1 MESEDIITS
10 KTEEEDNSTLSKAQQ
25 KKLFTEESSEME
37 EIDKKEEK
45 SEVQEGLSEDV
56 SISENIAL
64 KEEKLEEE
72 LPLENRQEKN
82 LEENSEIEA
91 QKSVESQEEVSNILD
106 SEEVKV
112 LGEEELSTERT
123 LESKEKEAE
132 ISKKEIEQKI
142 QEENIVS
149 EEKKLDSEMALEEI
163 EEEKK
168 DEIIVENVVAEN
180 LKEKRDPKDIT
191 ILTDN
196 DDVRLVESGL
206 EIQYTS
212 LQLNNFPISY
222 SNFSNELSF
231 NEVIS
236 IGTSAIK
243 IGETLL
249 NNTSLKILVYDKFKL
264 LEIKTREFK
273 VALSIDLLN
282 GETLV
287 KNGDFYKYEIFNK
300 IKNSR
305 FAEVINIFKEIFS
318 GAQIEFKFKKLV
330 GNISF
335 ENRIE
340 VYKFNLLQELAN
352 SYKNIVSSL
361 SLNREK
367 NFTEITNSFYEVFLT
382 EAILEDKKIDS
393 WINFRT
399 KNNFDIHIGDNLTF
413 ERIHNL
419 DFKGINFDIKE
430 IIKVKSEISE
440 REFTKDNEIC
450 SYRKAV
456 EISLEK
462 IEKFN

>member
-1 MESEDIITS
+1 MESGDIITEKKDEKS
-10 KTEEEDNSTLSKAQQ
+10 SEIFDELQQ
-25 KKLFTEESSEME
+25 KKLFAEKELEIKSQEEEKKEVETQENTLADITEEKVLPAEGNLKIE
-37 EIDKKEEK
+37 KEEK
-45 SEVQEGLSEDV
+45 IEVQETSTNNESEKEEV
-56 SISENIAL
+56 NL
-64 KEEKLEEE
+64 KETTE
-72 LPLENRQEKN
+72 
-82 LEENSEIEA
+82 SE
-91 QKSVESQEEVSNILD
+91 
-106 SEEVKV
+106 
-112 LGEEELSTERT
+112 
-123 LESKEKEAE
+123 
-132 ISKKEIEQKI
+132 
-142 QEENIVS
+142 IVS
-149 EEKKLDSEMALEEI
+149 EEP

-180 LKEKRDPKDIT
+180 LEEKRDPKDIT

-212 LQLNNFPISY
+212 LHLNNFPISY

-236 IGTSAIK
+236 VGTSTVK

-305 FAEVINIFKEIFS
+305 FIEVVNILKEIFS
-318 GAQIEFKFKKLV
+318 GAKIEFKFKKLV
-330 GNISF
+330 GDITF

-352 SYKNIVSSL
+352 SYKNIVNSF

-367 NFTEITNSFYEVFLT
+367 NFAEITNSFYEVFLT
-382 EAILEDKKIDS
+382 EAILEGKKIDS
-393 WINFRT
+393 WINFRI
-399 KNNFDIHIGDNLTF
+399 KNSFDIQAGDNLTF
-413 ERIHNL
+413 ERVHKL
-419 DFKGINFDIKE
+419 DFRGINFDIKE
-430 IIKVKSEISE
+430 IIKVKSEVSE

-450 SYRKAV
+450 GYRKAV

-462 IEKFN
+462 VEKFN

>member
-1 MESEDIITS
+1 MESGDIITEKKDEKS
-10 KTEEEDNSTLSKAQQ
+10 SEIFDELQQ
-25 KKLFTEESSEME
+25 KKLFAEKELEIKSQEEE
-37 EIDKKEEK
+37 KKEEK
-45 SEVQEGLSEDV
+45 TQENTLADITEEKVLSAEENLKIEKEEKIEVQETSTNNESEKEEV
-56 SISENIAL
+56 NL
-64 KEEKLEEE
+64 KEATE
-72 LPLENRQEKN
+72 
-82 LEENSEIEA
+82 SE
-91 QKSVESQEEVSNILD
+91 
-106 SEEVKV
+106 
-112 LGEEELSTERT
+112 
-123 LESKEKEAE
+123 
-132 ISKKEIEQKI
+132 
-142 QEENIVS
+142 IVS
-149 EEKKLDSEMALEEI
+149 EEP

-180 LKEKRDPKDIT
+180 LEEKRDPKDIT

-212 LQLNNFPISY
+212 LHLNNFPISY

-236 IGTSAIK
+236 VGTSTVK

-305 FAEVINIFKEIFS
+305 FAEVVNILKEIFS
-318 GAQIEFKFKKLV
+318 GAKIEFKFKKLV
-330 GNISF
+330 GDITF

-340 VYKFNLLQELAN
+340 VYKFTLLQELAN
-352 SYKNIVSSL
+352 SYKNIVNSF

-367 NFTEITNSFYEVFLT
+367 NFVEITNSFYEVFLT
-382 EAILEDKKIDS
+382 EAILEGKKIDS
-393 WINFRT
+393 WINFRI
-399 KNNFDIHIGDNLTF
+399 KNSFDIQAGDNLTF
-413 ERIHNL
+413 ERVHKL
-419 DFKGINFDIKE
+419 EFRGINFDIKE
-430 IIKVKSEISE
+430 IIKVKSEVSE

-450 SYRKAV
+450 GYRKAV

-462 IEKFN
+462 VEKFN

>member
-1 MESEDIITS
+1 MESGDIITEKKDEKS
-10 KTEEEDNSTLSKAQQ
+10 SEIFDELQQ
-25 KKLFTEESSEME
+25 KKLFAEKELEIKSQEEEKKEVETQENTFADITEEKVLLAE
-37 EIDKKEEK
+37 ENLKIEKEK
-45 SEVQEGLSEDV
+45 IEVQETSTNNESEKEEV
-56 SISENIAL
+56 NL
-64 KEEKLEEE
+64 KETTE
-72 LPLENRQEKN
+72 
-82 LEENSEIEA
+82 SE
-91 QKSVESQEEVSNILD
+91 
-106 SEEVKV
+106 
-112 LGEEELSTERT
+112 
-123 LESKEKEAE
+123 
-132 ISKKEIEQKI
+132 
-142 QEENIVS
+142 IVS
-149 EEKKLDSEMALEEI
+149 EEP

-180 LKEKRDPKDIT
+180 LEEKRDPKDIT

-212 LQLNNFPISY
+212 LHLNNFPISY

-236 IGTSAIK
+236 VGTSTVK

-305 FAEVINIFKEIFS
+305 FVEVVNTLKEIFS
-318 GAQIEFKFKKLV
+318 GAKIEFKFKKLV
-330 GNISF
+330 GDITF

-352 SYKNIVSSL
+352 SYKNIVNSL

-367 NFTEITNSFYEVFLT
+367 NFVEITNSFYEVFLT
-382 EAILEDKKIDS
+382 EAILENKKIDS
-393 WINFRT
+393 WINFRI
-399 KNNFDIHIGDNLTF
+399 KNSFDIQAEDNLTF
-413 ERIHNL
+413 ERVHKL
-419 DFKGINFDIKE
+419 DFRGINFDIKE
-430 IIKVKSEISE
+430 IIKVKSEVSE

-450 SYRKAV
+450 GYRKAV

-462 IEKFN
+462 VEKFN

>member
-1 MESEDIITS
+1 MESGDIITS
-10 KTEEEDNSTLSKAQQ
+10 KTEEENESILNKAQQ
-25 KKLFTEESSEME
+25 KKLFLEKELEEAPQEEKEEIKVQETSIKDGVVKEDLVLEENRLEAELSSENVQEENLEESLEKENSEAE
-37 EIDKKEEK
+37 DK
-45 SEVQEGLSEDV
+45 D
-56 SISENIAL
+56 
-64 KEEKLEEE
+64 KLEENVISE
-72 LPLENRQEKN
+72 EK
-82 LEENSEIEA
+82 EIE
-91 QKSVESQEEVSNILD
+91 VEKTLEV
-106 SEEVKV
+106 
-112 LGEEELSTERT
+112 EEELEVKEEETTSET
-123 LESKEKEAE
+123 LEKASENETVLEKP
-132 ISKKEIEQKI
+132 Q
-142 QEENIVS
+142 
-149 EEKKLDSEMALEEI
+149 
-163 EEEKK
+163 EEEKV
-168 DEIIVENVVAEN
+168 EIVVEDLE
-180 LKEKRDPKDIT
+180 EKREAKDIT
-191 ILTDN
+191 ITTDN
-196 DDVRLVESGL
+196 SMLVESGL

-212 LQLNNFPISY
+212 LHLNNFPISY

-305 FAEVINIFKEIFS
+305 FIEVINIFKEIFS
-318 GAQIEFKFKKLV
+318 GAKIEFKFKKLV
-330 GNISF
+330 GDITF

-352 SYKNIVSSL
+352 SYKNIVSSF

-367 NFTEITNSFYEVFLT
+367 NFAEVTNSFYEVFLT
-382 EAILEDKKIDS
+382 EAILEGKKIDS
-393 WINFRT
+393 WINFRL
-399 KNNFDIHIGDNLTF
+399 KNDFDIQAGDNLTF
-413 ERIHNL
+413 ERIHKL

-430 IIKVKSEISE
+430 IIKVKSEVSE

-450 SYRKAV
+450 GYRRAV
-456 EISLEK
+456 EISLK
-462 IEKFN
+462 KVEKFN

>member
-1 MESEDIITS
+1 MESGDIITEKKDEKS
-10 KTEEEDNSTLSKAQQ
+10 SEIFDELQQ
-25 KKLFTEESSEME
+25 KKLFAEKELEIKSQEEEKKEVETQENTLADITEEKVLPAEGNLKIE
-37 EIDKKEEK
+37 KEEK
-45 SEVQEGLSEDV
+45 IEVQETSTNNESEKEEV
-56 SISENIAL
+56 NL
-64 KEEKLEEE
+64 KETTE
-72 LPLENRQEKN
+72 
-82 LEENSEIEA
+82 SE
-91 QKSVESQEEVSNILD
+91 
-106 SEEVKV
+106 
-112 LGEEELSTERT
+112 
-123 LESKEKEAE
+123 
-132 ISKKEIEQKI
+132 
-142 QEENIVS
+142 IVS
-149 EEKKLDSEMALEEI
+149 EEP

-180 LKEKRDPKDIT
+180 LEEKRDPKDIT

-212 LQLNNFPISY
+212 LHLNNFPISY

-236 IGTSAIK
+236 VGTSTVK

-287 KNGDFYKYEIFNK
+287 KNGNFYKYEIFNK

-305 FAEVINIFKEIFS
+305 FVEVVNILKEIFS
-318 GAQIEFKFKKLV
+318 GAKIEFKFKKLV
-330 GNISF
+330 GDITF

-352 SYKNIVSSL
+352 SYKNIVNSF

-367 NFTEITNSFYEVFLT
+367 NFAEITNSFYEVFLT
-382 EAILEDKKIDS
+382 EAILENKKIDS
-393 WINFRT
+393 WINFRI
-399 KNNFDIHIGDNLTF
+399 KNSFDIQAGDNLTF
-413 ERIHNL
+413 ERVHKL
-419 DFKGINFDIKE
+419 DFRGINFDIKE
-430 IIKVKSEISE
+430 IIKVKSEVSE

-450 SYRKAV
+450 GYRKAV

-462 IEKFN
+462 VEKFN

>member
-1 MESEDIITS
+1 MESGDIITEKKDEKS
-10 KTEEEDNSTLSKAQQ
+10 NEIFDELQQ
-25 KKLFTEESSEME
+25 KKLFAEKELEIKSQEEEKKEVETQENTLADITEEKVLPAE
-37 EIDKKEEK
+37 ENLKIEKEEK
-45 SEVQEGLSEDV
+45 IEVQETSTNNKSEKEEV
-56 SISENIAL
+56 NL
-64 KEEKLEEE
+64 KETTE
-72 LPLENRQEKN
+72 
-82 LEENSEIEA
+82 SE
-91 QKSVESQEEVSNILD
+91 
-106 SEEVKV
+106 
-112 LGEEELSTERT
+112 
-123 LESKEKEAE
+123 
-132 ISKKEIEQKI
+132 
-142 QEENIVS
+142 IVS
-149 EEKKLDSEMALEEI
+149 EEP

-180 LKEKRDPKDIT
+180 LEEKRDPKDIT

-212 LQLNNFPISY
+212 LHLNNFPISY

-236 IGTSAIK
+236 VGTSTVK

-305 FAEVINIFKEIFS
+305 FVEVVNILKEIFS
-318 GAQIEFKFKKLV
+318 GAKIEFKFKKLV
-330 GNISF
+330 GDITF

-352 SYKNIVSSL
+352 SYKNIVNSF

-367 NFTEITNSFYEVFLT
+367 NFVEITNSFYEVFLT
-382 EAILEDKKIDS
+382 EAILENKKIDS
-393 WINFRT
+393 WINFRI
-399 KNNFDIHIGDNLTF
+399 KNSFDIQAGDNLTF
-413 ERIHNL
+413 ERVHKL
-419 DFKGINFDIKE
+419 DFRGINFDIKE
-430 IIKVKSEISE
+430 IIKVKSEVSE

-450 SYRKAV
+450 GYRKAV

-462 IEKFN
+462 VEKFN

>member
-1 MESEDIITS
+1 MESGDIITEKKDEKS
-10 KTEEEDNSTLSKAQQ
+10 SEIFDELQQ
-25 KKLFTEESSEME
+25 KKLFAEKELEIKSQEEE
-37 EIDKKEEK
+37 KKEEK
-45 SEVQEGLSEDV
+45 TQENTLADITEEKVLSAEENLKIEEEEKIEVQETLINNESEKEEV
-56 SISENIAL
+56 NL
-64 KEEKLEEE
+64 KETTE
-72 LPLENRQEKN
+72 
-82 LEENSEIEA
+82 SE
-91 QKSVESQEEVSNILD
+91 
-106 SEEVKV
+106 
-112 LGEEELSTERT
+112 
-123 LESKEKEAE
+123 
-132 ISKKEIEQKI
+132 
-142 QEENIVS
+142 IVS
-149 EEKKLDSEMALEEI
+149 EEP

-180 LKEKRDPKDIT
+180 LEEKRDPKDIT

-212 LQLNNFPISY
+212 LHLNNFPISY

-236 IGTSAIK
+236 VGTSTVK

-249 NNTSLKILVYDKFKL
+249 NNTLLKILVYDKFKL

-305 FAEVINIFKEIFS
+305 FVEVVNILKEIFS
-318 GAQIEFKFKKLV
+318 GAKIEFKFKKLV
-330 GNISF
+330 GDITF

-340 VYKFNLLQELAN
+340 VYKFTLLQELAN
-352 SYKNIVSSL
+352 SYKNIVNSL

-367 NFTEITNSFYEVFLT
+367 NFVEITNSFYEVFLT
-382 EAILEDKKIDS
+382 EAILENKKIDS
-393 WINFRT
+393 WINFRI
-399 KNNFDIHIGDNLTF
+399 KNSFDIQAGDNLTF
-413 ERIHNL
+413 ERVHKL
-419 DFKGINFDIKE
+419 DFRGINFDIKE
-430 IIKVKSEISE
+430 IIKVKSEVSE

-450 SYRKAV
+450 GYRKAV

-462 IEKFN
+462 VEKFN

>member
-1 MESEDIITS
+1 MESGDIITEKKDEKS
-10 KTEEEDNSTLSKAQQ
+10 SEIFDELQQ
-25 KKLFTEESSEME
+25 KKLFAEKELEIKSQEEEKKEVETQENTLADITEEKVLPAE
-37 EIDKKEEK
+37 ENLKIEEEEK
-45 SEVQEGLSEDV
+45 IEVQETSTNNESEKEEV
-56 SISENIAL
+56 NL
-64 KEEKLEEE
+64 KETTE
-72 LPLENRQEKN
+72 
-82 LEENSEIEA
+82 SE
-91 QKSVESQEEVSNILD
+91 
-106 SEEVKV
+106 
-112 LGEEELSTERT
+112 
-123 LESKEKEAE
+123 
-132 ISKKEIEQKI
+132 
-142 QEENIVS
+142 IVS
-149 EEKKLDSEMALEEI
+149 EEP

-180 LKEKRDPKDIT
+180 LEEKRDPKDIT

-212 LQLNNFPISY
+212 LHLNNFPISY

-236 IGTSAIK
+236 VGTSTVK

-305 FAEVINIFKEIFS
+305 FVEVVNILKEIFS
-318 GAQIEFKFKKLV
+318 GAKIEFKFKKLV
-330 GNISF
+330 GDITF

-352 SYKNIVSSL
+352 SYKNIVNSF

-367 NFTEITNSFYEVFLT
+367 NFAEITNSFYEVFLT
-382 EAILEDKKIDS
+382 EAILEGKKIDS
-393 WINFRT
+393 WINFRI
-399 KNNFDIHIGDNLTF
+399 KNSFDIQAGDNLTF
-413 ERIHNL
+413 ERVHKL
-419 DFKGINFDIKE
+419 DFRGINFDIKE
-430 IIKVKSEISE
+430 IIKVKSEVSE

-450 SYRKAV
+450 GYRKAV

-462 IEKFN
+462 VEKFN

>member
-1 MESEDIITS
+1 MESGDIITEKKDEKS
-10 KTEEEDNSTLSKAQQ
+10 SEIFDELQQ
-25 KKLFTEESSEME
+25 KKLFAEKELEIKSQEEEKKEVETQENTLADITEEKVLPAE
-37 EIDKKEEK
+37 ENLKIEEEEK
-45 SEVQEGLSEDV
+45 IEVQETSTNNESEKEEV
-56 SISENIAL
+56 NL
-64 KEEKLEEE
+64 KETTE
-72 LPLENRQEKN
+72 
-82 LEENSEIEA
+82 SE
-91 QKSVESQEEVSNILD
+91 
-106 SEEVKV
+106 
-112 LGEEELSTERT
+112 
-123 LESKEKEAE
+123 
-132 ISKKEIEQKI
+132 
-142 QEENIVS
+142 IVS
-149 EEKKLDSEMALEEI
+149 EEP

-180 LKEKRDPKDIT
+180 LEEKRDPKDIT

-212 LQLNNFPISY
+212 LHLNNFPISY

-236 IGTSAIK
+236 VGTSTVK

-305 FAEVINIFKEIFS
+305 FIEVVNILKEIFS
-318 GAQIEFKFKKLV
+318 GAKIEFKFKKLV
-330 GNISF
+330 GDITF

-352 SYKNIVSSL
+352 SYKNIVNSF

-367 NFTEITNSFYEVFLT
+367 NFAEITNSFYEVFLT
-382 EAILEDKKIDS
+382 EAILEGKKIDS
-393 WINFRT
+393 WINFRI
-399 KNNFDIHIGDNLTF
+399 KNSFDIQAGDNLTF
-413 ERIHNL
+413 ERVHKL
-419 DFKGINFDIKE
+419 EFRGINFDIKE
-430 IIKVKSEISE
+430 IIKVKSEVSE

-450 SYRKAV
+450 GYRKAV

-462 IEKFN
+462 VEKFN

>member
-45 SEVQEGLSEDV
+45 LEVQEGLSEDI
-56 SISENIAL
+56 SNSENLAL
-64 KEEKLEEE
+64 EEERLEEE
-72 LPLENRQEKN
+72 LPLENKQEES
-82 LEENSEIEA
+82 LEENSEIEV
-91 QKSVESQEEVSNILD
+91 QKSVETQEKVSNILD

-112 LGEEELSTERT
+112 LGEEEISTEMD
-123 LESKEKEAE
+123 LEPEE
-132 ISKKEIEQKI
+132 KEIEQKI

-168 DEIIVENVVAEN
+168 DEVISEDI
-180 LKEKRDPKDIT
+180 KEKREPKNIT
-191 ILTDN
+191 ISI
-196 DDVRLVESGL
+196 DDSMLVESGL

>member
-1 MESEDIITS
+1 MESGDIITEKKDEKS
-10 KTEEEDNSTLSKAQQ
+10 SEIFDELQQ
-25 KKLFTEESSEME
+25 KKLFAEKELEIKSQEEE
-37 EIDKKEEK
+37 KKEEK
-45 SEVQEGLSEDV
+45 TQENTLADIIEEKVLPAEENLKIEKEEKIEVQETSTNNESEKEEV
-56 SISENIAL
+56 NL
-64 KEEKLEEE
+64 KETTE
-72 LPLENRQEKN
+72 
-82 LEENSEIEA
+82 SE
-91 QKSVESQEEVSNILD
+91 
-106 SEEVKV
+106 
-112 LGEEELSTERT
+112 
-123 LESKEKEAE
+123 
-132 ISKKEIEQKI
+132 
-142 QEENIVS
+142 IVS
-149 EEKKLDSEMALEEI
+149 EEP

-180 LKEKRDPKDIT
+180 LEEKRDPKDIT

-212 LQLNNFPISY
+212 LHLNNFPISY

-236 IGTSAIK
+236 VGTSTVK
-243 IGETLL
+243 VGETLL

-305 FAEVINIFKEIFS
+305 FVEVVNILKEIFS
-318 GAQIEFKFKKLV
+318 GAKIEFKFKKLV
-330 GNISF
+330 GDITF

-352 SYKNIVSSL
+352 SYKNIVNSF

-367 NFTEITNSFYEVFLT
+367 NFVEIINSFYEVFLT
-382 EAILEDKKIDS
+382 EAILEGKKIDS
-393 WINFRT
+393 WINFRI
-399 KNNFDIHIGDNLTF
+399 KNSFDIQAGDNLTF
-413 ERIHNL
+413 ERVHKL
-419 DFKGINFDIKE
+419 DFRGINFDIKE
-430 IIKVKSEISE
+430 IIKVKSEVSE

-450 SYRKAV
+450 GYRKAV

-462 IEKFN
+462 VEKFN

>member
-10 KTEEEDNSTLSKAQQ
+10 KAEEEDNSTLSKAQQ

-45 SEVQEGLSEDV
+45 LEVQEGLSEDI
-56 SISENIAL
+56 SNSENLAL
-64 KEEKLEEE
+64 EEERLEEE
-72 LPLENRQEKN
+72 LPLENKQEES
-82 LEENSEIEA
+82 LEENYEIEA
-91 QKSVESQEEVSNILD
+91 QKNVEIQEEVLNILD

-112 LGEEELSTERT
+112 LGEEEISTEID
-123 LESKEKEAE
+123 LEPEE
-132 ISKKEIEQKI
+132 KEIEQKI

-462 IEKFN
+462 VEKFN

>member
-1 MESEDIITS
+1 MESGDIITEKKDEKS
-10 KTEEEDNSTLSKAQQ
+10 NEIFDELQQ
-25 KKLFTEESSEME
+25 KKLFAEKELEIKSQEEE
-37 EIDKKEEK
+37 KKEEK
-45 SEVQEGLSEDV
+45 TQENTLADITEEKVLSAEENLKIEEEEKIEVQETLINNESEKEEV
-56 SISENIAL
+56 NL
-64 KEEKLEEE
+64 KETTE
-72 LPLENRQEKN
+72 
-82 LEENSEIEA
+82 SE
-91 QKSVESQEEVSNILD
+91 
-106 SEEVKV
+106 
-112 LGEEELSTERT
+112 
-123 LESKEKEAE
+123 
-132 ISKKEIEQKI
+132 
-142 QEENIVS
+142 IVS
-149 EEKKLDSEMALEEI
+149 EEP

-180 LKEKRDPKDIT
+180 LEEKRDPKDIT

-212 LQLNNFPISY
+212 LHLNNFPISY

-236 IGTSAIK
+236 VGTSTVK

-249 NNTSLKILVYDKFKL
+249 NNTLLKILVYDKFKL

-305 FAEVINIFKEIFS
+305 FVEVVNILKEIFS
-318 GAQIEFKFKKLV
+318 GAKIEFKFKKLV
-330 GNISF
+330 GDITF

-352 SYKNIVSSL
+352 SYKNIVNSF

-367 NFTEITNSFYEVFLT
+367 NFAEITNSFYEVFLT
-382 EAILEDKKIDS
+382 EAILEGKKIDS
-393 WINFRT
+393 WINFRI
-399 KNNFDIHIGDNLTF
+399 KNSFDIQAGDNLTF
-413 ERIHNL
+413 ERVHKL
-419 DFKGINFDIKE
+419 EFRGINFDIKE
-430 IIKVKSEISE
+430 IIKVKSEVSE

-450 SYRKAV
+450 GYRKAV

-462 IEKFN
+462 VRKI

>member
-1 MESEDIITS
+1 MESGDIITEKKDEKS
-10 KTEEEDNSTLSKAQQ
+10 SEIFDELQQ
-25 KKLFTEESSEME
+25 KKLFAEKELEIKSQEEEKKEVETQENTLADITEEKVLPAE
-37 EIDKKEEK
+37 ENLKIEEEEK
-45 SEVQEGLSEDV
+45 IEVQETSTNNESEKEEV
-56 SISENIAL
+56 NL
-64 KEEKLEEE
+64 KETTE
-72 LPLENRQEKN
+72 
-82 LEENSEIEA
+82 SE
-91 QKSVESQEEVSNILD
+91 
-106 SEEVKV
+106 
-112 LGEEELSTERT
+112 
-123 LESKEKEAE
+123 
-132 ISKKEIEQKI
+132 
-142 QEENIVS
+142 IVS
-149 EEKKLDSEMALEEI
+149 EEP

-180 LKEKRDPKDIT
+180 LEEKRDPKDIT

-212 LQLNNFPISY
+212 LHLNNFPISY

-236 IGTSAIK
+236 VGTSTVK

-249 NNTSLKILVYDKFKL
+249 NNTLLKILVYDKFKL

-305 FAEVINIFKEIFS
+305 FVEVVNILKEIFS
-318 GAQIEFKFKKLV
+318 GAKIEFKFKKLV
-330 GNISF
+330 GDITF

-352 SYKNIVSSL
+352 SYKNIVNSF

-367 NFTEITNSFYEVFLT
+367 NFAEITNSFYEVFLT
-382 EAILEDKKIDS
+382 EAILENKKIDS
-393 WINFRT
+393 WINFRI
-399 KNNFDIHIGDNLTF
+399 KNSFDIQAGDNLTF
-413 ERIHNL
+413 ERVHKL
-419 DFKGINFDIKE
+419 DFRGINFDIKE
-430 IIKVKSEISE
+430 IIKVKSEVSE

-450 SYRKAV
+450 GYRKAV

-462 IEKFN
+462 VEKFN

>member
-1 MESEDIITS
+1 MESGDIITEKKDEKS
-10 KTEEEDNSTLSKAQQ
+10 SEIFDELQQ
-25 KKLFTEESSEME
+25 KKLFAEKELEIKSQEEEKKEVETQENTLADITEEKVLSAE
-37 EIDKKEEK
+37 ENLKIEEEEK
-45 SEVQEGLSEDV
+45 IEVQETSTNNESEKEEV
-56 SISENIAL
+56 NL
-64 KEEKLEEE
+64 KETTE
-72 LPLENRQEKN
+72 
-82 LEENSEIEA
+82 SE
-91 QKSVESQEEVSNILD
+91 
-106 SEEVKV
+106 
-112 LGEEELSTERT
+112 
-123 LESKEKEAE
+123 
-132 ISKKEIEQKI
+132 
-142 QEENIVS
+142 IVS
-149 EEKKLDSEMALEEI
+149 EEP

-180 LKEKRDPKDIT
+180 LEEKRDPKDIT

-212 LQLNNFPISY
+212 LHLNNFPISY

-236 IGTSAIK
+236 VGTSTVK

-382 EAILEDKKIDS
+382 EAILEGKKIDS
-393 WINFRT
+393 WINFRI
-399 KNNFDIHIGDNLTF
+399 KNDFDIQAGDNLTF
-413 ERIHNL
+413 ERIHKL

-430 IIKVKSEISE
+430 IIKVKSEVSE
-440 REFTKDNEIC
+440 REFAKDNEIC
-450 SYRKAV
+450 GYRKAV

-462 IEKFN
+462 VEKFN

>member
-10 KTEEEDNSTLSKAQQ
+10 KTEEENNNILSKAQQ
-25 KKLFTEESSEME
+25 KKLFSEEGSERKETDKTEEEL
-37 EIDKKEEK
+37 
-45 SEVQEGLSEDV
+45 EVQEELSEDV
-56 SISENIAL
+56 SNSENLAL
-64 KEEKLEEE
+64 EEERLDEE
-72 LPLENRQEKN
+72 LPLENKQEEN

-91 QKSVESQEEVSNILD
+91 QKSVETQAEVPNILD

-112 LGEEELSTERT
+112 LEEEEVFTEIV
-123 LESKEKEAE
+123 LEPKEKETE
-132 ISKKEIEQKI
+132 VLKKEIEQEI
-142 QEENIVS
+142 QVENIAS
-149 EEKKLDSEMALEEI
+149 EEKKLDSEIALEEI

-168 DEIIVENVVAEN
+168 DEVIPENVE
-180 LKEKRDPKDIT
+180 EKREPKNIT
-191 ILTDN
+191 ISI
-196 DDVRLVESGL
+196 DDSMLVESGL

-212 LQLNNFPISY
+212 LQLNKFPISY

-382 EAILEDKKIDS
+382 ESILEDKKIDS
-393 WINFRT
+393 WINFRI
-399 KNNFDIHIGDNLTF
+399 KNSFDIQSGDSLIF
-413 ERIHNL
+413 ERIHKL

-430 IIKVKSEISE
+430 IIKVKSEVSE

>member
-1 MESEDIITS
+1 MESGGIITEKKDKKS
-10 KTEEEDNSTLSKAQQ
+10 SEIFDELQQ
-25 KKLFTEESSEME
+25 KKLFAEKELEIKSQEEEKKEVETQENTLADITEEKVLPAE
-37 EIDKKEEK
+37 ENLKIEKEEK
-45 SEVQEGLSEDV
+45 IEVQETSTNNESEKEEV
-56 SISENIAL
+56 NL
-64 KEEKLEEE
+64 KETTE
-72 LPLENRQEKN
+72 
-82 LEENSEIEA
+82 SE
-91 QKSVESQEEVSNILD
+91 
-106 SEEVKV
+106 
-112 LGEEELSTERT
+112 
-123 LESKEKEAE
+123 
-132 ISKKEIEQKI
+132 
-142 QEENIVS
+142 IVS
-149 EEKKLDSEMALEEI
+149 EEP

-180 LKEKRDPKDIT
+180 LEEKRDPKDIT

-212 LQLNNFPISY
+212 LHLNNFPISY

-236 IGTSAIK
+236 VGTSTVK

-305 FAEVINIFKEIFS
+305 FVEVVNILKEIFS
-318 GAQIEFKFKKLV
+318 GAKIEFKFKKLV
-330 GNISF
+330 GDITF

-352 SYKNIVSSL
+352 SYKNIVNSF

-367 NFTEITNSFYEVFLT
+367 NFVEITNSFYEVFLT
-382 EAILEDKKIDS
+382 EAILEGKKIDS
-393 WINFRT
+393 WINFRI
-399 KNNFDIHIGDNLTF
+399 KNSFDIQAGDNLTF
-413 ERIHNL
+413 ERVHKL
-419 DFKGINFDIKE
+419 DFRGINFDIKE
-430 IIKVKSEISE
+430 IIKVKSEVSE

-450 SYRKAV
+450 GYRKAV

-462 IEKFN
+462 VEKFN

>member
-1 MESEDIITS
+1 MESGDIITE
-10 KTEEEDNSTLSKAQQ
+10 KTEEENENILNKAQQ
-25 KKLFTEESSEME
+25 KKLFIEKELEEAPQEEKEEIKVQETSIKDGVVKEDLVLGENRLEEESS
-37 EIDKKEEK
+37 
-45 SEVQEGLSEDV
+45 
-56 SISENIAL
+56 SENIQ
-64 KEEKLEEE
+64 EENLEES
-72 LPLENRQEKN
+72 LEK
-82 LEENSEIEA
+82 ENSEIED
-91 QKSVESQEEVSNILD
+91 KDKLKSQEDSINI
-106 SEEVKV
+106 
-112 LGEEELSTERT
+112 
-123 LESKEKEAE
+123 EKL
-132 ISKKEIEQKI
+132 
-142 QEENIVS
+142 EENIVS
-149 EEKKLDSEMALEEI
+149 EEKEIEVKKTLEVEEEPEVKEEETTSETLEKISENETVLEKSQEKEKVEIVVEDLEE
-163 EEEKK
+163 
-168 DEIIVENVVAEN
+168 
-180 LKEKRDPKDIT
+180 KREAKDIT
-191 ILTDN
+191 ITTDN
-196 DDVRLVESGL
+196 SMLVESGL

-212 LQLNNFPISY
+212 LHLNNFPISY

-249 NNTSLKILVYDKFKL
+249 NNTSLKILVYNKFKL

-305 FAEVINIFKEIFS
+305 FIEVINIFKEIFS
-318 GAQIEFKFKKLV
+318 GAKIEFKFKKLV

-352 SYKNIVSSL
+352 SYKNIVNSF

-367 NFTEITNSFYEVFLT
+367 NFAEVTNSFYEVFLT
-382 EAILEDKKIDS
+382 EAILEGKKIDS
-393 WINFRT
+393 WINFRL
-399 KNNFDIHIGDNLTF
+399 KNDFDIQAGDNLTF
-413 ERIHNL
+413 ERIHKL

-430 IIKVKSEISE
+430 IIKVKSEVSE

-450 SYRKAV
+450 GYRRAV
-456 EISLEK
+456 EISLK
-462 IEKFN
+462 KVEKFN

>member
-1 MESEDIITS
+1 MESGDIITE
-10 KTEEEDNSTLSKAQQ
+10 KTEEENENILNKVQQ
-25 KKLFTEESSEME
+25 KKLFIEKELEEASQEEKE
-37 EIDKKEEK
+37 EIK
-45 SEVQEGLSEDV
+45 VQETSIKDGVVEEDLVLEENRSEEELS
-56 SISENIAL
+56 SENIQ
-64 KEEKLEEE
+64 EENLEES
-72 LPLENRQEKN
+72 LEK
-82 LEENSEIEA
+82 ENSEIED
-91 QKSVESQEEVSNILD
+91 KDKLKSQEDSINI
-106 SEEVKV
+106 
-112 LGEEELSTERT
+112 
-123 LESKEKEAE
+123 EKL
-132 ISKKEIEQKI
+132 
-142 QEENIVS
+142 EENIVS
-149 EEKKLDSEMALEEI
+149 EEKEIEVEKTLEVEEEPEVKEQETTSETLEKISENETVLEKSQEKEKVEIVVEDLEE
-163 EEEKK
+163 
-168 DEIIVENVVAEN
+168 
-180 LKEKRDPKDIT
+180 KREAKDIT
-191 ILTDN
+191 ITTDN
-196 DDVRLVESGL
+196 SMLVESGL

-243 IGETLL
+243 IGETIL

-318 GAQIEFKFKKLV
+318 GAQIEFRFKKLV

-340 VYKFNLLQELAN
+340 IYKFNLLQELAN

-399 KNNFDIHIGDNLTF
+399 KNNFDIHVGDNLTF
-413 ERIHNL
+413 ERIHKL

>member
-1 MESEDIITS
+1 MESGDIITEKKDEKS
-10 KTEEEDNSTLSKAQQ
+10 SEIFDELQQ
-25 KKLFTEESSEME
+25 KKLFAEKELEIKSQGEEKKEVETQENTLADITEEKVLPAE
-37 EIDKKEEK
+37 ENLKIEKEEK
-45 SEVQEGLSEDV
+45 IEVQETSTNNESEKEEV
-56 SISENIAL
+56 NL
-64 KEEKLEEE
+64 KETTE
-72 LPLENRQEKN
+72 
-82 LEENSEIEA
+82 SE
-91 QKSVESQEEVSNILD
+91 
-106 SEEVKV
+106 
-112 LGEEELSTERT
+112 
-123 LESKEKEAE
+123 
-132 ISKKEIEQKI
+132 
-142 QEENIVS
+142 IVS
-149 EEKKLDSEMALEEI
+149 EEP

-180 LKEKRDPKDIT
+180 LEEKRDPKDIT

-212 LQLNNFPISY
+212 LHLNNFPISY

-236 IGTSAIK
+236 VGTSTVK

-305 FAEVINIFKEIFS
+305 FVEVVNILKEIFS
-318 GAQIEFKFKKLV
+318 GAKIEFKFKKLV
-330 GNISF
+330 GDITF

-340 VYKFNLLQELAN
+340 VYKFTLLQELAN
-352 SYKNIVSSL
+352 SYKNIVNSL

-367 NFTEITNSFYEVFLT
+367 NFAEITNSFYEVFLT
-382 EAILEDKKIDS
+382 EAILENKKIDS
-393 WINFRT
+393 WINFRI
-399 KNNFDIHIGDNLTF
+399 KNNSFDIQARDNLTF
-413 ERIHNL
+413 ERVHKL
-419 DFKGINFDIKE
+419 DFRGINFDIKE
-430 IIKVKSEISE
+430 IIKVKSEVSE

-450 SYRKAV
+450 GYRKAV

-462 IEKFN
+462 VEKFN

>member
-1 MESEDIITS
+1 MESGDIITEKKDEKS
-10 KTEEEDNSTLSKAQQ
+10 SEIFDELQQ
-25 KKLFTEESSEME
+25 KKLFAEKELEIKSQEEEKKEVETQDNTLADITEEKVLPAE
-37 EIDKKEEK
+37 ENLKIEEEEK
-45 SEVQEGLSEDV
+45 IEVQETSTNNESEKEEV
-56 SISENIAL
+56 NL
-64 KEEKLEEE
+64 KETTE
-72 LPLENRQEKN
+72 
-82 LEENSEIEA
+82 SE
-91 QKSVESQEEVSNILD
+91 
-106 SEEVKV
+106 
-112 LGEEELSTERT
+112 
-123 LESKEKEAE
+123 
-132 ISKKEIEQKI
+132 
-142 QEENIVS
+142 IVS
-149 EEKKLDSEMALEEI
+149 EEP

-180 LKEKRDPKDIT
+180 LEEKRDPKDIT

-212 LQLNNFPISY
+212 LHLNNFPISY

-236 IGTSAIK
+236 VGTSTVK

-305 FAEVINIFKEIFS
+305 FVEVVNILKEIFS
-318 GAQIEFKFKKLV
+318 GAKIEFKFKKLV
-330 GNISF
+330 GDITF

-340 VYKFNLLQELAN
+340 VYKFTLLQELAN
-352 SYKNIVSSL
+352 SYKNIVNSF

-367 NFTEITNSFYEVFLT
+367 NFVEITNSFYEVFLT
-382 EAILEDKKIDS
+382 EAILEGKKIDS
-393 WINFRT
+393 WINFRI
-399 KNNFDIHIGDNLTF
+399 KNSFDIQAGDNLTF
-413 ERIHNL
+413 ERVHKL
-419 DFKGINFDIKE
+419 DFRGINFDIKE
-430 IIKVKSEISE
+430 IIKVKSEVSE

-450 SYRKAV
+450 GYRKAV

-462 IEKFN
+462 VEKFN

>member
-1 MESEDIITS
+1 MESGDIITEKKDEKS
-10 KTEEEDNSTLSKAQQ
+10 SEIFDELQQ
-25 KKLFTEESSEME
+25 KKLFAEKELEIKSQEEE
-37 EIDKKEEK
+37 KKEEK
-45 SEVQEGLSEDV
+45 TQENTLADITEEKVLSAEENLKIEKEGKIEVQETSTNNESEKEEV
-56 SISENIAL
+56 NL
-64 KEEKLEEE
+64 KETTE
-72 LPLENRQEKN
+72 
-82 LEENSEIEA
+82 SE
-91 QKSVESQEEVSNILD
+91 
-106 SEEVKV
+106 
-112 LGEEELSTERT
+112 
-123 LESKEKEAE
+123 
-132 ISKKEIEQKI
+132 
-142 QEENIVS
+142 IVS
-149 EEKKLDSEMALEEI
+149 EEP

-180 LKEKRDPKDIT
+180 LEEKRDPKDIA

-212 LQLNNFPISY
+212 LHLNNFPISY

-236 IGTSAIK
+236 VGTSTVK

-287 KNGDFYKYEIFNK
+287 KNGYFYKYEIFNK

-305 FAEVINIFKEIFS
+305 FAEVVNILKEIFS
-318 GAQIEFKFKKLV
+318 GAKIEFKFKKLV
-330 GNISF
+330 GDITF

-352 SYKNIVSSL
+352 SYKNIVNSF

-367 NFTEITNSFYEVFLT
+367 NFAEITNSFYEVFLT
-382 EAILEDKKIDS
+382 EAILEGKKIDS
-393 WINFRT
+393 WINFRI
-399 KNNFDIHIGDNLTF
+399 KNSFDIQAGDNLTF
-413 ERIHNL
+413 ERVHKL
-419 DFKGINFDIKE
+419 DFRGINFDIKE
-430 IIKVKSEISE
+430 IIKVKSEVSE

-450 SYRKAV
+450 GYRKAV

-462 IEKFN
+462 VEKFN

>member
-1 MESEDIITS
+1 MESGGIITEKKDKKS
-10 KTEEEDNSTLSKAQQ
+10 SEIFDELQQ
-25 KKLFTEESSEME
+25 KKLFAEKELEIKSQEEEKKEVETQENTLADITEEKVLPAE
-37 EIDKKEEK
+37 ENLKIEKEEK
-45 SEVQEGLSEDV
+45 IEVQETSTNNKSEKEEV
-56 SISENIAL
+56 NL
-64 KEEKLEEE
+64 KETTE
-72 LPLENRQEKN
+72 
-82 LEENSEIEA
+82 SE
-91 QKSVESQEEVSNILD
+91 
-106 SEEVKV
+106 
-112 LGEEELSTERT
+112 
-123 LESKEKEAE
+123 
-132 ISKKEIEQKI
+132 
-142 QEENIVS
+142 IVS
-149 EEKKLDSEMALEEI
+149 EEP

-168 DEIIVENVVAEN
+168 DEIIVENVVAKN
-180 LKEKRDPKDIT
+180 LEEKRDPKDIT

-212 LQLNNFPISY
+212 LHLNNFPISY

-236 IGTSAIK
+236 VGTSTVK

-305 FAEVINIFKEIFS
+305 FVEVVNILKEIFS
-318 GAQIEFKFKKLV
+318 GAKIEFKFKKLV
-330 GNISF
+330 GDITF

-352 SYKNIVSSL
+352 SYKNIVNSF

-367 NFTEITNSFYEVFLT
+367 NFVEITNSFYEVFLT
-382 EAILEDKKIDS
+382 EAILEGKKIDS
-393 WINFRT
+393 WINFRI
-399 KNNFDIHIGDNLTF
+399 KNSFDIQAGDNLTF
-413 ERIHNL
+413 ERVHKL
-419 DFKGINFDIKE
+419 DFRGINFDIKE
-430 IIKVKSEISE
+430 IIKVKSEVSE

-450 SYRKAV
+450 GYRKAV

-462 IEKFN
+462 VEKFN

>member
-1 MESEDIITS
+1 MESGDIITE
-10 KTEEEDNSTLSKAQQ
+10 KTEEENENILNKAQQ
-25 KKLFTEESSEME
+25 KKLFIEKELEEAPQEEKEEIKVQETSIKDGVVKEDLVLGENRLEEESS
-37 EIDKKEEK
+37 
-45 SEVQEGLSEDV
+45 
-56 SISENIAL
+56 SENIQ
-64 KEEKLEEE
+64 EENLEES
-72 LPLENRQEKN
+72 LEK
-82 LEENSEIEA
+82 ENSEIED
-91 QKSVESQEEVSNILD
+91 KDKLKSQEDSINI
-106 SEEVKV
+106 
-112 LGEEELSTERT
+112 
-123 LESKEKEAE
+123 EKL
-132 ISKKEIEQKI
+132 
-142 QEENIVS
+142 EENIVS
-149 EEKKLDSEMALEEI
+149 EEKEIEVKKTLEVEEEPEVKEEETTSETLEKISENETVLEKSQEKEKVEIVVEDLEE
-163 EEEKK
+163 
-168 DEIIVENVVAEN
+168 
-180 LKEKRDPKDIT
+180 KREAKDIT
-191 ILTDN
+191 ITTDN
-196 DDVRLVESGL
+196 SMLVESGL

-212 LQLNNFPISY
+212 LHLNNFPISY

-249 NNTSLKILVYDKFKL
+249 NNTSLKILVYNKFKL

-305 FAEVINIFKEIFS
+305 FIEVINIFKEIFS
-318 GAQIEFKFKKLV
+318 GAKIEFKFKKLV

-393 WINFRT
+393 WINFRI

-413 ERIHNL
+413 ERIHKL

-430 IIKVKSEISE
+430 IIKVKSEVSE

>member
-1 MESEDIITS
+1 MESGDIITEKKDKKS
-10 KTEEEDNSTLSKAQQ
+10 SEIFDELQQ
-25 KKLFTEESSEME
+25 KKLFAEKELEIKSQEEE
-37 EIDKKEEK
+37 KKEEK
-45 SEVQEGLSEDV
+45 TQENTLADITEEKVLSAEENLKIEEEKIEVQETSINNESEKEEV
-56 SISENIAL
+56 NL
-64 KEEKLEEE
+64 KETTE
-72 LPLENRQEKN
+72 
-82 LEENSEIEA
+82 SE
-91 QKSVESQEEVSNILD
+91 
-106 SEEVKV
+106 
-112 LGEEELSTERT
+112 
-123 LESKEKEAE
+123 
-132 ISKKEIEQKI
+132 
-142 QEENIVS
+142 IVS
-149 EEKKLDSEMALEEI
+149 EEP

-180 LKEKRDPKDIT
+180 LEEKRDPKDIT

-212 LQLNNFPISY
+212 LHLNNFPISY

-236 IGTSAIK
+236 VGTSTVK
-243 IGETLL
+243 IGETFL

-305 FAEVINIFKEIFS
+305 FVEVVNILKEIFS
-318 GAQIEFKFKKLV
+318 GAKIEFKFKKLV
-330 GNISF
+330 GDITF

-352 SYKNIVSSL
+352 SYKNIVNSF

-367 NFTEITNSFYEVFLT
+367 NFAEITNSFYEVFLT
-382 EAILEDKKIDS
+382 EAILENKKIDS
-393 WINFRT
+393 WINFRI
-399 KNNFDIHIGDNLTF
+399 KNSFDIQAGDNLTF
-413 ERIHNL
+413 ERVHKL
-419 DFKGINFDIKE
+419 DFRGINFDIKE
-430 IIKVKSEISE
+430 IIKVKSEVSE

-450 SYRKAV
+450 GYRKAV

-462 IEKFN
+462 VEKFN

>member
-1 MESEDIITS
+1 MESGDIITEKKDKKS
-10 KTEEEDNSTLSKAQQ
+10 SEIFDELQQ
-25 KKLFTEESSEME
+25 KKLFAEKELEIKSQEEE
-37 EIDKKEEK
+37 KKEEK
-45 SEVQEGLSEDV
+45 TQENTLADITEEKVLSAEENLKIEEEKIEVQETSINNESEKEEV
-56 SISENIAL
+56 NL
-64 KEEKLEEE
+64 KETTE
-72 LPLENRQEKN
+72 
-82 LEENSEIEA
+82 SE
-91 QKSVESQEEVSNILD
+91 
-106 SEEVKV
+106 
-112 LGEEELSTERT
+112 
-123 LESKEKEAE
+123 
-132 ISKKEIEQKI
+132 
-142 QEENIVS
+142 IVS
-149 EEKKLDSEMALEEI
+149 EEP

-180 LKEKRDPKDIT
+180 LEEKRDPKDIT

-212 LQLNNFPISY
+212 LHLNNFPISY

-236 IGTSAIK
+236 VGTSTVK

-305 FAEVINIFKEIFS
+305 FVEVVNILKEIFS
-318 GAQIEFKFKKLV
+318 GAKIEFKFKKLV
-330 GNISF
+330 GDITF

-352 SYKNIVSSL
+352 SYKNIVNSF

-367 NFTEITNSFYEVFLT
+367 NFAEITNSFYEVFLT
-382 EAILEDKKIDS
+382 EAILENKKIDS
-393 WINFRT
+393 WINFRI
-399 KNNFDIHIGDNLTF
+399 KNSFDIQAGDNLTF
-413 ERIHNL
+413 ERVHKL
-419 DFKGINFDIKE
+419 DFRGINFDIKE
-430 IIKVKSEISE
+430 IIKVKSEVSE

-450 SYRKAV
+450 GYRKAV

-462 IEKFN
+462 VEKFN

>member
-1 MESEDIITS
+1 MESGDIITEKKDEKS
-10 KTEEEDNSTLSKAQQ
+10 SEIFDELQQ
-25 KKLFTEESSEME
+25 KKLFAEKELEIKSQEEEKKEVETQENTLADITEEKVLPAEGNLKIE
-37 EIDKKEEK
+37 KEEK
-45 SEVQEGLSEDV
+45 IEVQETSTNNKSEKEEV
-56 SISENIAL
+56 NL
-64 KEEKLEEE
+64 KETTE
-72 LPLENRQEKN
+72 
-82 LEENSEIEA
+82 SE
-91 QKSVESQEEVSNILD
+91 
-106 SEEVKV
+106 
-112 LGEEELSTERT
+112 
-123 LESKEKEAE
+123 
-132 ISKKEIEQKI
+132 
-142 QEENIVS
+142 IVS
-149 EEKKLDSEMALEEI
+149 EEP

-180 LKEKRDPKDIT
+180 LEEKRDPKDIT

-212 LQLNNFPISY
+212 LHLNNFPISY

-236 IGTSAIK
+236 VGTSTVK

-305 FAEVINIFKEIFS
+305 FVEVVNILKEIFS
-318 GAQIEFKFKKLV
+318 GAKIEFKFKKLV
-330 GNISF
+330 GDITF

-352 SYKNIVSSL
+352 SYKNIVNSF

-367 NFTEITNSFYEVFLT
+367 NFAEITNSFYEVFLT
-382 EAILEDKKIDS
+382 EAILEGKKIDS
-393 WINFRT
+393 WINFRI
-399 KNNFDIHIGDNLTF
+399 KNSFDIQAGDNLTF
-413 ERIHNL
+413 ERVHKL
-419 DFKGINFDIKE
+419 DFRGINFDIKE
-430 IIKVKSEISE
+430 IIKVKSEVSE

-450 SYRKAV
+450 GYRKAV

-462 IEKFN
+462 VEKFN

>member
-1 MESEDIITS
+1 MESGGIITEKKDKKS
-10 KTEEEDNSTLSKAQQ
+10 SEIFDELQQ
-25 KKLFTEESSEME
+25 KKLFAEKELEIKSQEEEKKEVETQENTLADITEEKVLPAE
-37 EIDKKEEK
+37 ENLKIEKEEK
-45 SEVQEGLSEDV
+45 IEVQETSTNNKSEKEEV
-56 SISENIAL
+56 NL
-64 KEEKLEEE
+64 KETTE
-72 LPLENRQEKN
+72 
-82 LEENSEIEA
+82 SE
-91 QKSVESQEEVSNILD
+91 
-106 SEEVKV
+106 
-112 LGEEELSTERT
+112 
-123 LESKEKEAE
+123 
-132 ISKKEIEQKI
+132 
-142 QEENIVS
+142 IVS
-149 EEKKLDSEMALEEI
+149 EEP

-168 DEIIVENVVAEN
+168 DEIIVENVVAKN
-180 LKEKRDPKDIT
+180 LEEKRDPKDIT

-212 LQLNNFPISY
+212 LHLNNFPISY

-236 IGTSAIK
+236 VGTSTVK

-305 FAEVINIFKEIFS
+305 FVEVVNILKEIFS
-318 GAQIEFKFKKLV
+318 GAKIEFKFKKLV
-330 GNISF
+330 GDITF

-352 SYKNIVSSL
+352 SYKNIVNSF

-367 NFTEITNSFYEVFLT
+367 NFVEITNSFYEVFLT

-399 KNNFDIHIGDNLTF
+399 KNNFDINIGDNLTF
-413 ERIHNL
+413 ERIHKL

>member
-1 MESEDIITS
+1 MESGDIITEKKDEKS
-10 KTEEEDNSTLSKAQQ
+10 NEIFDELQQ
-25 KKLFTEESSEME
+25 KKLFAEKELEIKSQEEEKKEVETQENTLADITEEKVLPAEGNLKIE
-37 EIDKKEEK
+37 KEEK
-45 SEVQEGLSEDV
+45 IEVQETSTNNESEKEEV
-56 SISENIAL
+56 NL
-64 KEEKLEEE
+64 KETTE
-72 LPLENRQEKN
+72 
-82 LEENSEIEA
+82 SE
-91 QKSVESQEEVSNILD
+91 
-106 SEEVKV
+106 
-112 LGEEELSTERT
+112 
-123 LESKEKEAE
+123 
-132 ISKKEIEQKI
+132 
-142 QEENIVS
+142 IVS
-149 EEKKLDSEMALEEI
+149 EEP

-180 LKEKRDPKDIT
+180 LEEKRDPKDIT

-212 LQLNNFPISY
+212 LHLNNFPISY
-222 SNFSNELSF
+222 SNFSKELSF

-236 IGTSAIK
+236 VGTSTVK

-305 FAEVINIFKEIFS
+305 FVEVVNILKEIFS
-318 GAQIEFKFKKLV
+318 GAKIEFKFKKLV
-330 GNISF
+330 GDITF

-352 SYKNIVSSL
+352 SYKNIVNSF

-367 NFTEITNSFYEVFLT
+367 NFAEITNSFYEVFLT
-382 EAILEDKKIDS
+382 EAILEGKKIDS
-393 WINFRT
+393 WINFRI
-399 KNNFDIHIGDNLTF
+399 KNSFDIQAGDNLTF
-413 ERIHNL
+413 ERVHKL
-419 DFKGINFDIKE
+419 DFRGINFDIKE
-430 IIKVKSEISE
+430 IIKVKSEVSE

-450 SYRKAV
+450 GYRKAV

-462 IEKFN
+462 VEKFN

>member
-1 MESEDIITS
+1 MESGDIITEKKDEKS
-10 KTEEEDNSTLSKAQQ
+10 SEIFDELQQ
-25 KKLFTEESSEME
+25 KKLFAEKELEIKSQEEEKKEVETQENTLADITEEKVLPAE
-37 EIDKKEEK
+37 ENLKIEEEEK
-45 SEVQEGLSEDV
+45 IEVQETSTNNESEKEEV
-56 SISENIAL
+56 NL
-64 KEEKLEEE
+64 KETTE
-72 LPLENRQEKN
+72 
-82 LEENSEIEA
+82 SE
-91 QKSVESQEEVSNILD
+91 
-106 SEEVKV
+106 
-112 LGEEELSTERT
+112 
-123 LESKEKEAE
+123 
-132 ISKKEIEQKI
+132 
-142 QEENIVS
+142 IVS
-149 EEKKLDSEMALEEI
+149 EEP

-180 LKEKRDPKDIT
+180 LEEKRDPKDIT

-212 LQLNNFPISY
+212 LHLNNFPISY

-236 IGTSAIK
+236 VGTSTVK

-305 FAEVINIFKEIFS
+305 FVEVVNILKEIFS
-318 GAQIEFKFKKLV
+318 GAKIEFKFKKLV
-330 GNISF
+330 GDITF

-352 SYKNIVSSL
+352 SYKNIVNSF

-367 NFTEITNSFYEVFLT
+367 NFAEITNSFYEVFLT
-382 EAILEDKKIDS
+382 EAILEGKKIDS
-393 WINFRT
+393 WINFRI
-399 KNNFDIHIGDNLTF
+399 KNSFDIQAGDNLTF
-413 ERIHNL
+413 ERVHKL
-419 DFKGINFDIKE
+419 EFRGINFDIKE
-430 IIKVKSEISE
+430 IIKVKSEVSE

-450 SYRKAV
+450 GYRKAV

-462 IEKFN
+462 VEKFN

>member
-1 MESEDIITS
+1 MESGDIITEKKDEKS
-10 KTEEEDNSTLSKAQQ
+10 SEIFDELQQ
-25 KKLFTEESSEME
+25 KKLFAEKELEIKSQEEEKKEVETQENTLADITEEKVLPAEGNLKIE
-37 EIDKKEEK
+37 KEEK
-45 SEVQEGLSEDV
+45 IEVQETSTNNESEKEEV
-56 SISENIAL
+56 NL
-64 KEEKLEEE
+64 KETTE
-72 LPLENRQEKN
+72 
-82 LEENSEIEA
+82 SE
-91 QKSVESQEEVSNILD
+91 
-106 SEEVKV
+106 
-112 LGEEELSTERT
+112 
-123 LESKEKEAE
+123 
-132 ISKKEIEQKI
+132 
-142 QEENIVS
+142 IVS
-149 EEKKLDSEMALEEI
+149 EEP

-180 LKEKRDPKDIT
+180 LEEKRDPKDIT

-212 LQLNNFPISY
+212 LHLNNFPISY

-236 IGTSAIK
+236 VGTSTVK

-305 FAEVINIFKEIFS
+305 FVEVVNILKEIFS
-318 GAQIEFKFKKLV
+318 GAKIEFKFKKLV
-330 GNISF
+330 GDITF

-352 SYKNIVSSL
+352 SYKNIVNSL

-367 NFTEITNSFYEVFLT
+367 NFVEITNSFYEVFLT
-382 EAILEDKKIDS
+382 EAILENKKIDS
-393 WINFRT
+393 WINFRI
-399 KNNFDIHIGDNLTF
+399 KNSFDIQAGDNLTF
-413 ERIHNL
+413 ERVHKL
-419 DFKGINFDIKE
+419 DFRGINFDIKE
-430 IIKVKSEISE
+430 IIKVKSEVSE

-450 SYRKAV
+450 GYRKAV

>member
-1 MESEDIITS
+1 MESGDIITEKKDEKS
-10 KTEEEDNSTLSKAQQ
+10 SEIFDELQQ
-25 KKLFTEESSEME
+25 KKLFAEKELEIKSQEEE
-37 EIDKKEEK
+37 KKEEK
-45 SEVQEGLSEDV
+45 TQENTLADITEEKVLSAEENLKIEEEEKIEVQETSTNNESE
-56 SISENIAL
+56 
-64 KEEKLEEE
+64 
-72 LPLENRQEKN
+72 
-82 LEENSEIEA
+82 
-91 QKSVESQEEVSNILD
+91 
-106 SEEVKV
+106 
-112 LGEEELSTERT
+112 
-123 LESKEKEAE
+123 
-132 ISKKEIEQKI
+132 KKEVNLRETT
-142 QEENIVS
+142 ESEIVS
-149 EEKKLDSEMALEEI
+149 EEP

-180 LKEKRDPKDIT
+180 LEEKRDPKDIT

-212 LQLNNFPISY
+212 LHLNNFPISY
-222 SNFSNELSF
+222 SNFSKELSF

-236 IGTSAIK
+236 VGTSTVK
-243 IGETLL
+243 IGESLL

-305 FAEVINIFKEIFS
+305 FVEVVNILKEIFS
-318 GAQIEFKFKKLV
+318 GAKIEFKFKKLV
-330 GNISF
+330 GDITF

-340 VYKFNLLQELAN
+340 VYKFTLLQELAN

-367 NFTEITNSFYEVFLT
+367 NFVEITNSFYEVFLT
-382 EAILEDKKIDS
+382 EAILEGKKIDS
-393 WINFRT
+393 WINFRL
-399 KNNFDIHIGDNLTF
+399 KNDFDIQAGDNLTF
-413 ERIHNL
+413 ERIHKL

-430 IIKVKSEISE
+430 IIKVKSEVSE

>member
-1 MESEDIITS
+1 MESGDIITEKKDEKS
-10 KTEEEDNSTLSKAQQ
+10 SEIFDELQQ
-25 KKLFTEESSEME
+25 KKLFAEKELEIKSQEEEKKEVETQENTLADITEEKVLPAEGNLKIE
-37 EIDKKEEK
+37 KEEK
-45 SEVQEGLSEDV
+45 IEVQETSTNNESEKEEV
-56 SISENIAL
+56 NL
-64 KEEKLEEE
+64 KETTE
-72 LPLENRQEKN
+72 
-82 LEENSEIEA
+82 SE
-91 QKSVESQEEVSNILD
+91 
-106 SEEVKV
+106 
-112 LGEEELSTERT
+112 
-123 LESKEKEAE
+123 
-132 ISKKEIEQKI
+132 
-142 QEENIVS
+142 IVS
-149 EEKKLDSEMALEEI
+149 EEP

-180 LKEKRDPKDIT
+180 LEEKRDPKDIT

-212 LQLNNFPISY
+212 LHLNNFPISY

-236 IGTSAIK
+236 VGTSTVK

-305 FAEVINIFKEIFS
+305 FVEVVNILKEIFS
-318 GAQIEFKFKKLV
+318 GAKIEFKFKKLV
-330 GNISF
+330 GDITF

-352 SYKNIVSSL
+352 SYKNIVNSF

-367 NFTEITNSFYEVFLT
+367 NFAEITNSFYEVFLT
-382 EAILEDKKIDS
+382 EAILENKKIDS
-393 WINFRT
+393 WINFRI
-399 KNNFDIHIGDNLTF
+399 KNSFDIQAGDNLTF
-413 ERIHNL
+413 ERVHKL
-419 DFKGINFDIKE
+419 EFRGINFDIKE
-430 IIKVKSEISE
+430 IIKVKSEVSE

-450 SYRKAV
+450 GYRKAV

-462 IEKFN
+462 VEKFN

>member
-1 MESEDIITS
+1 MESGDIITEKKDEKS
-10 KTEEEDNSTLSKAQQ
+10 SEIFDELQQ
-25 KKLFTEESSEME
+25 KKLFAEKELEIKSQEEEKKEVETQENTLADITEEKVLPAE
-37 EIDKKEEK
+37 ENLKIEEEEK
-45 SEVQEGLSEDV
+45 IEVQETLINNESEKEEV
-56 SISENIAL
+56 NL
-64 KEEKLEEE
+64 KETTE
-72 LPLENRQEKN
+72 
-82 LEENSEIEA
+82 SE
-91 QKSVESQEEVSNILD
+91 
-106 SEEVKV
+106 
-112 LGEEELSTERT
+112 
-123 LESKEKEAE
+123 
-132 ISKKEIEQKI
+132 
-142 QEENIVS
+142 IVS
-149 EEKKLDSEMALEEI
+149 EEP

-180 LKEKRDPKDIT
+180 LEEKRDPKDIT

-212 LQLNNFPISY
+212 LHLNNFPISY

-236 IGTSAIK
+236 VGTSTVK

-305 FAEVINIFKEIFS
+305 FVEVVNILKEIFS
-318 GAQIEFKFKKLV
+318 GAKIEFKFKKLV
-330 GNISF
+330 GDITF

-340 VYKFNLLQELAN
+340 VYKFTLLQELAN
-352 SYKNIVSSL
+352 SYKNIVNSL

-367 NFTEITNSFYEVFLT
+367 NFVEITNSFYEVFLT
-382 EAILEDKKIDS
+382 EAILENKKIDS
-393 WINFRT
+393 WINFRI
-399 KNNFDIHIGDNLTF
+399 KNSFDIQAGDNLTF
-413 ERIHNL
+413 ERVHKL
-419 DFKGINFDIKE
+419 DFRGINFDIKE
-430 IIKVKSEISE
+430 IIKVKSEVSE

-450 SYRKAV
+450 GYRKAV

-462 IEKFN
+462 VEKFN